1 MVLWTCKEF
10 WQEVF
15 GKRVDNLKT
24 NNRGVYVLTDTS
36 FVWMAGL
43 RPIGATEEEG
53 MSTMRS
59 YAESYGRF
67 AGGVVRG
74 ALEALGLR
82 CVVSCEPVC
91 SITGDPPPG
100 CKFTVRLT
108 GGLGFGGI
116 A

>member
-1 MVLWTCKEF
+1 
-10 WQEVF
+10 
-15 GKRVDNLKT
+15 
-24 NNRGVYVLTDTS
+24 
-36 FVWMAGL
+36 
-43 RPIGATEEEG
+43 
-53 MSTMRS
+53 
-59 YAESYGRF
+59 
-67 AGGVVRG
+67 VVRG

-82 CVVSCEPVC
+82 CVVSCEPIC

>member
-24 NNRGVYVLTDTS
+24 NNRGVYVLTDTA

-43 RPIGATEEEG
+43 RPIGATEEDG

-82 CVVSCEPVC
+82 CVVSCEPDVFNHRR
-91 SITGDPPPG
+91 SAAG
-100 CKFTVRLT
+100 V
-108 GGLGFGGI
+108 
-116 A
+116 

>member
-1 MVLWTCKEF
+1 MYRSIVLVHV
-10 WQEVF
+10 VF
-15 GKRVDNLKT
+15 GVIALIT
-24 NNRGVYVLTDTS
+24 Y
-36 FVWMAGL
+36 WMAGL
-43 RPIGATEEEG
+43 SPIGATEEDG

-82 CVVSCEPVC
+82 CVVSCEPIC

-100 CKFTVRLT
+100 CKFRVRLT